1 MINLSS
7 SLLVSLF
14 SSSHVL
20 NIKNPQIV
28 SMCESTGNSRRFPY
42 DLQEP
47 GDDRRIT
54 RGLMKLSERALAQYL
69 ESEPDIYT
77 VKDLKVRFRQ

>member
-1 MINLSS
+1 
-7 SLLVSLF
+7 
-14 SSSHVL
+14 
-20 NIKNPQIV
+20 
-28 SMCESTGNSRRFPY
+28 MCESSGNCRRFPY

-47 GDDRRIT
+47 GDDRRII
-54 RGLMKLSERALAQYL
+54 RGLMRLSERPLAQYL